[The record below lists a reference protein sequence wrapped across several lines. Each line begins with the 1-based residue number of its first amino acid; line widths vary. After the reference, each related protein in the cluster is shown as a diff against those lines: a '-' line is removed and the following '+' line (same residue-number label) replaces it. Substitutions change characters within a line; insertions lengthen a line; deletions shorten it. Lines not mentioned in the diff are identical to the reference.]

1 MFSSPAT
8 GTSVDIRQPPVL
20 SAVASKF
27 IAFDEPGKAVALF
40 ENAAKREVE
49 PTPELLA
56 IWCRCGADERE
67 RVGII

>member
-1 MFSSPAT
+1 M
-8 GTSVDIRQPPVL
+8 L